1 MVAFAAVVCYVPKT
15 RDATK
20 ITKKCLGLQ
29 DKSVP
34 LAPAFLPR
42 LQLKHPFILTA
53 CAKWIA
59 VVSGKHKD
67 LITAVFMF

>member
-1 MVAFAAVVCYVPKT
+1 MVAFAAVACYVPKT

-34 LAPAFLPR
+34 LAPVFLPR

-53 CAKWIA
+53 CAK
-59 VVSGKHKD
+59 
-67 LITAVFMF
+67 